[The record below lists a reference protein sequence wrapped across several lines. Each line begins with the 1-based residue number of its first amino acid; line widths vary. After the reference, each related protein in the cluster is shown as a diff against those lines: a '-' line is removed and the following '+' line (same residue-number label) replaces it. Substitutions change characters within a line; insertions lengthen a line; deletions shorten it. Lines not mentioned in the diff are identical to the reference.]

1 MDDIQVNRSLTVP
14 GVELELR
21 FSPSGGPGG
30 QHANKAATRAEL
42 IWNVTDSQVLG
53 PRQRQKL
60 QGALRHRLDSSGNLR
75 LTGDRSRSQMQNR
88 NDVIERFAKLV
99 GDALRPTKHRVE
111 TKPSRAS
118 KERRLSQKKRRSETK
133 QNRQV
138 RLRDL

>member
-1 MDDIQVNRSLTVP
+1 MDEIKINRSLKIP
-14 GVELELR
+14 AAELELR

-42 IWNVTDSQVLG
+42 SWNVNESQVLG

-60 QGALRHRLDSSGNLR
+60 QGALRHRLDSSGTLR
-75 LTGDRSRSQMQNR
+75 LTSDRNRSQMQNR

-99 GDALRPTKHRVE
+99 ADALRPTKHRVE

-118 KERRLSQKKRRSETK
+118 KERRLAQKKRRSETK
-133 QNRQV
+133 QNRRV
-138 RLRDL
+138 RLGDL